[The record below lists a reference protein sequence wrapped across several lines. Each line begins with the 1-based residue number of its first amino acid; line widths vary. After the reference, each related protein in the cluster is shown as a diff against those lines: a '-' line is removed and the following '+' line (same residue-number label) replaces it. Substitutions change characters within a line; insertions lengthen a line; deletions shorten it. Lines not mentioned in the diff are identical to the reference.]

1 MQVRNGGPLIRAL
14 GAQPFFAGKQAEDTA
29 VLTCLY
35 SLYYAMTTWG
45 LHANTHA
52 STLLAIATCTVRMH
66 MCIPHVYGM
75 CMSCA
80 CVWHVHAARDRHV
93 HGAAAAL
100 RRDGPRTLIAP

>member
-1 MQVRNGGPLIRAL
+1 MRNGGPLIRAL

-52 STLLAIATCTVRMH
+52 STLLAIATCTVLL
-66 MCIPHVYGM
+66 
-75 CMSCA
+75 
-80 CVWHVHAARDRHV
+80 RHSDEM
-93 HGAAAAL
+93 A
-100 RRDGPRTLIAP
+100 RTLIAP